1 MRGTLKGKLLLFICI
16 ITLAGCK
23 DDDLSAIA
31 PKNELE
37 LLQMH
42 VWENQ
47 IEIDEQFTDNSKS
60 VKYKKSSTLA
70 FTETQY
76 THIIQNTGS
85 EKPNAPTATKT
96 EEYWGDFQ
104 YSPKDSLITLNYTV
118 GSDSIGG
125 DSTPGRTVVVHA
137 RYKIVEITEDLLTL
151 TAALD
156 SSESYGHPKI
166 TFKPKDARGD

>member
-1 MRGTLKGKLLLFICI
+1 MRGTLKGKLLFFICI
-16 ITLAGCK
+16 ITLAGCE

-31 PKNELE
+31 QKNEVD

-47 IEIDEQFTDNSKS
+47 IEIDEQFTDNSQP

-76 THIIQNTGS
+76 THIIQNTAS
-85 EKPNAPTATKT
+85 QKSDASPSKKT
-96 EEYWGDFQ
+96 EEYWGDYQ
-104 YSPKDSLITLNYTV
+104 YSPKDSLITLHYTV

-125 DSTPGRTVVVHA
+125 DSTLSRTVVVHA
-137 RYKIVEITEDLLTL
+137 RYKIVEINENMLTL
-151 TAALD
+151 IAASD
-156 SSESYGHPKI
+156 SSQSYGHPKI
-166 TFKPKDARGD
+166 TFKPKNIRD